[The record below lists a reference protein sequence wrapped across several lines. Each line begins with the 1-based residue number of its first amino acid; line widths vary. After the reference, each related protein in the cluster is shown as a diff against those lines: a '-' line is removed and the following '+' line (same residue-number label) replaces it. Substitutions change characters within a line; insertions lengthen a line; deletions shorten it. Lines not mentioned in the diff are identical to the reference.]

1 MGFITEESESEDYE
15 KMRSGVMDEV
25 KRIFKPEFINRIDDI
40 IVFHALNKDHIRKIV
55 TLLLKN
61 LIKRCR
67 EQMSITLKVSTAVKD
82 HIAQEGYDSKYGARP
97 LRRAIQSKIE
107 DALANEILEDRVNA
121 GDEVQ
126 VKLSRIEIIFITV

>member
-1 MGFITEESESEDYE
+1 M
-15 KMRSGVMDEV
+15 
-25 KRIFKPEFINRIDDI
+25 
-40 IVFHALNKDHIRKIV
+40 

-61 LIKRCR
+61 LVKRCK

-97 LRRAIQSKIE
+97 LRRQIQSKIE
-107 DALANEILEDRVNA
+107 DALANEILEKRVSN

-126 VKLSRIEIIFITV
+126 VKLSKNEIIFITE